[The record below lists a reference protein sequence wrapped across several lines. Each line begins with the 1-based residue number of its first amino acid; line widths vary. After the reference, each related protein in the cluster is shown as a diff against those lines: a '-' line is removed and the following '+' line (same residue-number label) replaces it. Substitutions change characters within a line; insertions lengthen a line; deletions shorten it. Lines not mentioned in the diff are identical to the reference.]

1 LKKYA
6 VLPLFFLF
14 TVFCAFAQAPTRDN
28 PADFRETR
36 IYVPPIDG
44 IGVIEDMA
52 YFYKQI
58 TGEITRQYRQLGR
71 TRRTSDYVI
80 TGRVM
85 PIDELEEEIEMPPDA
100 EGDENVLFI
109 ELFNNET
116 DEIIG
121 MQYITYT
128 IPDATTEE
136 AISVI
141 IYNMLSGIPDLLEGI
156 AFYDNWRH
164 RRLYLNAS
172 FLWTP
177 RYFYGDYPSVNIS
190 GVGAE
195 ITADVHLLSFLAVSL
210 GGELSQE
217 WMRITN
223 KEGDEQTDMLLAV
236 PLAVKFVFRPLESFM
251 LEPYLGAQYN
261 LSLLRTTTPYPVAW
275 LAGTQLGIRLGYG
288 VLTIDPRFSMDF
300 GKSWTVFKGDTY
312 EYWRY
317 SIHLGIGFKLGFFNR
332 IKRE

>member
-1 LKKYA
+1 M
-6 VLPLFFLF
+6 VLLLFFLF
-14 TVFCAFAQAPTRDN
+14 AAICVSAQIKGRDN

-85 PIDELEEEIEMPPDA
+85 PIAELDEEIEMPEGA
-100 EGDENVLFI
+100 EEDENVLFV

-116 DEIIG
+116 DEIIAV
-121 MQYITYT
+121 QYITYT

-136 AISVI
+136 ALSVI

-156 AFYDNWRH
+156 AFYDNWRNK
-164 RRLYLNAS
+164 RLYLNAS

-177 RYFYGDYPSVNIS
+177 RNYIGIYAAVHWA

-195 ITADVHLLSFLAVSL
+195 ITVDYHILSFLAVSL
-210 GGELSQE
+210 GAEISQE
-217 WMRITN
+217 WVVLT
-223 KEGDEQTDMLLAV
+223 KQGDVGNESTDMILDI
-236 PLAVKFVFRPLESFM
+236 PLAVKFVFRPLDNFM

-261 LSLLRTTTPYPVAW
+261 ISLLQTTGVYPVSW
-275 LAGTQLGIRLGYG
+275 LAGAQLGIRLGFG
-288 VLTIDPRFSMDF
+288 ILTIDPRFSMDF
-300 GKSWTVFKGDTY
+300 GKSWTVFKDNTY

-317 SIHLGIGFKLGFFNR
+317 SLHLGLGFKLGFFNR
-332 IKRE
+332 IKSE